1 MLQQGC
7 ERPIS
12 PKSGIFFG
20 ITSRLSITSVLPP
33 HPTHPDSLIRFR
45 SLDRVRLLECR
56 FSRGRV
62 VSFGITH
69 AALPSGRSWHEKP
82 ASGARHPPGA
92 GRGAG
97 HLQLVEVSR
106 PIHAGAGNLSAYER
120 TKLALRLEE
129 AIAGR
134 AKERQQGGQGG
145 VLLCQKSDEAIDTK
159 REIAKAAGVSHDTVA
174 TRRGAR
180 HAFRADRAAA
190 DPRNGKARLQ

>member
-82 ASGARHPPGA
+82 ASGARHPPRCRSRCRSPPA
-92 GRGAG
+92 GRG
-97 HLQLVEVSR
+97 Q
-106 PIHAGAGNLSAYER
+106 P
-120 TKLALRLEE
+120 
-129 AIAGR
+129 
-134 AKERQQGGQGG
+134 
-145 VLLCQKSDEAIDTK
+145 
-159 REIAKAAGVSHDTVA
+159 
-174 TRRGAR
+174 
-180 HAFRADRAAA
+180 A
-190 DPRNGKARLQ
+190 DPRGRGQPATSSKGQIDPCLPRRSTRARATCQPMSGRRCRWGGFTTGRRRRRAETGKAKNQKLKLSL